1 MAYSVFV
8 AALLP
13 TRRWHRDDNGAPLRR
28 MQDTA
33 RAMTQLRGGDIRPV
47 MVTGDNHLTGIHI
60 AREANMFFSPLSH
73 GMRKCACAGP
83 GHRAC
88 QRWR

>member
-1 MAYSVFV
+1 MAYSAFA
-8 AALLP
+8 AALFP
-13 TRRWHRDDNGAPLRR
+13 ARRCHRDNDGATLRW

-73 GMRKCACAGP
+73 GMRKWACAGP
-83 GHRAC
+83 GHGAGQKR
-88 QRWR
+88 R